1 MPTGMGFARRPRPA
15 RSRAPPCARA
25 RGINHLAGRAPGC
38 ASCPRCRSARSG
50 ALCGVGALAAVRR
63 SGAGGAERDRSG
75 HGAAL
80 LRRRRRALPRGRA
93 SKAGPCDRERHGP
106 SARPAEGRAVATRRV
121 GEVIGAASA
130 LTGEPHPET
139 VVATMPTET
148 LSLGRDRFE
157 ALLDRWPDVRANV
170 LRIVY
175 RRFARSLAHG
185 ARERERGEA
194 VALLLAPASPR
205 RPTRSSRQ
213 RRRLAPSPSQHSTP
227 GRGSRPRSPIWKICS
242 RTTARCS

>member
-1 MPTGMGFARRPRPA
+1 MPTGMASPAGHAQLGPVRPVRTSPWNQPSSRPG
-15 RSRAPPCARA
+15 S
-25 RGINHLAGRAPGC
+25 GC

-93 SKAGPCDRERHGP
+93 SKRVHVIASGMGRAPG
-106 SARPAEGRAVATRRV
+106 RPAGRRDATGRR
-121 GEVIGAASA
+121 GDRAASA

-185 ARERERGEA
+185 PGSANAAR
-194 VALLLAPASPR
+194 PSPCSSPR
-205 RPTRSSRQ
+205 P
-213 RRRLAPSPSQHSTP
+213 RRGGRRAR
-227 GRGSRPRSPIWKICS
+227 RGSEGG
-242 RTTARCS
+242 